1 MKLTNSQEEYLKTI
15 YLLSKNNE
23 KVRVT
28 DIAKKL
34 KITKPS
40 VNKGINN
47 LKEIGILE
55 YEAYGE
61 IVLTKKGT
69 ELAEK
74 IIKKQDILEM
84 FLVNVLEIEK
94 KKAVEEAKALKYA
107 ISEET
112 AQKLKQYITE
122 VLHLEEL
129 ECGYD
134 INNEKC
140 RNCLRVTARNRIKK
154 VKDID

>member
-47 LKEIGILE
+47 LKEIGLLE
-55 YEAYGE
+55 YEAYRE
-61 IVLTKKGT
+61 IVLTKKGI
-69 ELAEK
+69 ELAEN

-94 KKAVEEAKALKYA
+94 KQAIEEAKTLKHE
-107 ISEET
+107 ISKKT

-140 RNCLRVTARNRIKK
+140 RNCLRVTAKNRIKNN
-154 VKDID
+154 